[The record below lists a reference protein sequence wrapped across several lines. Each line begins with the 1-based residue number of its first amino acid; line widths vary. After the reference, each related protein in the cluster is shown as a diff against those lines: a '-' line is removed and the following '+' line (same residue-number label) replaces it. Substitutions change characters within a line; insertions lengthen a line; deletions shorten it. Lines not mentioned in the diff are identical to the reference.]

1 MSNINSGV
9 QNVSGAMIG
18 DNTATGNTI
27 HIGRTEPARSP
38 KASGIWHFGVI
49 TILSEEMRA
58 VLAVLGLTDD
68 GATGQ
73 RFYTGT
79 LDATN
84 VVATQSSAPGNL
96 AVAPAIK
103 NLQDR
108 YDPAIIALVGIA
120 GAIHD
125 QVTLDDTIIATRVV
139 YYESRKLVHRGTLRR
154 MQEFRAP
161 TGIIQSVNAFASNRN
176 TATLPGINGT
186 APFRVHHGPIGSGEA
201 VIANPK
207 DAIRRDLAR
216 YNDKILAVEM
226 EAGGLAQFCQDTT
239 TKSGTPLG
247 WVVIRGISDLAD
259 SNKDDRHHTSAA
271 VNAAQTMR
279 HLIPYVRPRLAS
291 EAAANS

>member
-1 MSNINSGV
+1 MTNMNSGV
-9 QNVSGAMIG
+9 QNVGGTMIG
-18 DNTATGNTI
+18 NNTANDNAI
-27 HIGRTEPARSP
+27 HIGHTKPNRSV
-38 KASGIWHFGVI
+38 KASDTWHFGVI
-49 TILSEEMRA
+49 TILPEEMRA

-73 RFYTGT
+73 RFYTGR

-108 YDPAIIALVGIA
+108 YDPAVIALVGIA

-125 QVTLDDTIIATRVV
+125 QVALDDTIIATRVV
-139 YYESRKLVHRGTLRR
+139 YYDSRKLIYRRTLRR

-161 TGIIQSVNAFASNRN
+161 TGIIQSANAFASNGN
-176 TATLPGINGT
+176 TTTLPGIGGA
-186 APFRVHHGPIGSGEA
+186 APFRVHHGPVGSGEA

-239 TKSGTPLG
+239 TASGAPLG

-259 SNKDDRHHTSAA
+259 VNKDDRHHTSAA

-279 HLIPYVRPRLAS
+279 HLIPHIRPQL
-291 EAAANS
+291 